1 MSMIILGFPDYEA
14 QARRLSERMGA
25 SYASVGLHR
34 FPDGESRVTLPAS
47 LSGHVIFCRSLNQPN
62 EKLIELLLAA
72 NTARQLGA
80 SKLTLVAPYLC
91 YMRQDKAFQAG
102 EAVSQKIVGK
112 WLADLFD
119 EVIAVDPHLH
129 RTPSMSVAIPAKSS
143 LALSASGV
151 IGDFLATQ
159 TPEAFIL
166 GPDAESLQWVQAV
179 AAPGGFDFAV
189 CDKRRTGDREVQ
201 VALPEASLQGRHVVL
216 VDDMASTGQTV
227 VAAANQCLDAGAS
240 RVDVFVSH
248 ALFVDGAT
256 VRMKMAGVSQIW
268 STDSISHKGNM
279 VYLASLLAEAI
290 RR

>member
-1 MSMIILGFPDYEA
+1 MIILGFPDYEP
-14 QARRLSERMGA
+14 QARRLSEHLGV

-34 FPDGESRVTLPAS
+34 FPDGESRVALPTS
-47 LSGHVIFCRSLNQPN
+47 LPGHVVFCRSLNQPN

-72 NTARQLGA
+72 KTARQLGA
-80 SKLTLVAPYLC
+80 NKLTLVAPYLC

-102 EAVSQKIVGK
+102 EAVSQQIIGQ

-119 EVIAVDPHLH
+119 EVVVVDPHLH
-129 RTPSMSVAIPAKSS
+129 RTPSISLAVPAKWSV
-143 LALSASGV
+143 ALSASGV
-151 IGDFLATQ
+151 IGNFLAGR

-166 GPDAESLQWVQAV
+166 GPDEESLQWVQAV

-201 VALPEASLQGRHVVL
+201 VSLPEISLLGRPVVL

-227 VAAANQCLDAGAS
+227 VAAASQCLDAGAS
-240 RVDVFVSH
+240 RVDIFVSH

-268 STDSISHKGNM
+268 STDSISHQGN
-279 VYLASLLAEAI
+279 VVHLAPLLAEAI

>member
-1 MSMIILGFPDYEA
+1 MIILGFSDYEK
-14 QARRLSERMGA
+14 QARRLSDCMGVP
-25 SYASVGLHR
+25 YASVGLHR
-34 FPDGESRVTLPAS
+34 FPDGESRVSLPAS
-47 LSGHVIFCRSLNQPN
+47 LPGHVIFCRSLNQPN

-72 NTARQLGA
+72 KTARELGA

-102 EAVSQKIVGK
+102 EAISQKIIGQ

-119 EVIAVDPHLH
+119 ELIVVDPHLH
-129 RTPSMSVAIPAKSS
+129 RTPSMSVAVPAKRSV
-143 LALSASGV
+143 ALSASGV
-151 IGDFLATQ
+151 IGDFLAPR
-159 TPEAFIL
+159 TPDALIL
-166 GPDAESLQWVQAV
+166 GPDEESLQWVQAV

-201 VALPEASLQGRHVVL
+201 VTLPDVNLQGRHVML

-248 ALFVDGAT
+248 ALFVEGAT

-268 STDSISHKGNM
+268 STDSISHQGNV
-279 VYLASLLAEAI
+279 VYLAPLLAEAI